1 MAMNLT
7 TKNCNGIGEISIL
20 TKSDYHKKLLRNELQ
35 TVKSIKIPTQN
46 YSITNTDLANWII
59 EVLSPK
65 EIEELLSVIKVAKKR
80 SKNIKPLLATFAIG
94 LINRE
99 Y

>member
-1 MAMNLT
+1 MNLT
-7 TKNCNGIGEISIL
+7 TKNCSSIGESPIL
-20 TKSDYHKKLLRNELQ
+20 TKYDYHKNMLRNELQ

-46 YSITNTDLANWII
+46 YSISNTELVNWII
-59 EVLSPK
+59 EVLPPK
-65 EIEELLSVIKVAKKR
+65 EIEELLNVIKVAKKR
-80 SKNIKPLLATFAIG
+80 SKNIKPLLATIAIG